1 MPHPLPPRRR
11 LLLSALTATLLAA
24 CGGGG
29 DGDDPAIDDFSAERT
44 AYFVGERAILSVR
57 FRGHRG
63 EVDRGVGAVSSGVR
77 VQTPWLEVDTT
88 FTLTVHGNGP
98 APAAR
103 SITLPVSYRDRF
115 QPLPESRPLSG
126 HAAVSLTDGSVLLI
140 GGSRG
145 LKTLSERIDRFDP
158 ATRDVMPLATMQEG
172 RAQPQAVL
180 LPDGQVLIG
189 GGSTSGHDS
198 RLLER
203 LDPRSGQVQPA
214 GRLSVPRVDMAAV
227 VLADGRVLFCGGST
241 AGEGA
246 ELGISR
252 SCDLWDP
259 ATQAVRRLDATMT
272 APRSGHRMTRLRD
285 GRVLVS
291 GGFSTATPY
300 RYAELFDPVS
310 ETFRPVNAP
319 VREVL
324 SQQVAVLHTDGSV
337 LLMGGETYTAE
348 GLVPRAEVWRF
359 DAGSDTFSARPPL
372 ARGRTLAAAVAL
384 RDGRVLL
391 FGGQTE
397 PDRHSASAER
407 YDPVAGGQALAALDR
422 ERAYLSA
429 NRLPDGRVLVA
440 GGESTQGAFADQLL
454 IYE

>member
-1 MPHPLPPRRR
+1 MPQSTQSGWRNAALLASLAVAALLALVTTWTAALARVPQQRAAVER
-11 LLLSALTATLLAA
+11 LL
-24 CGGGG
+24 
-29 DGDDPAIDDFSAERT
+29 
-44 AYFVGERAILSVR
+44 RA
-57 FRGHRG
+57 
-63 EVDRGVGAVSSGVR
+63 
-77 VQTPWLEVDTT
+77 QTGLD
-88 FTLTVHGNGP
+88 
-98 APAAR
+98 
-103 SITLPVSYRDRF
+103 VSYGRLVVRLGFYGPEAEFSDLEMRRPGTDAPLLRAPRMVARF
-115 QPLPESRPLSG
+115 ESW
-126 HAAVSLTDGSVLLI
+126 
-140 GGSRG
+140 
-145 LKTLSERIDRFDP
+145 
-158 ATRDVMPLATMQEG
+158 
-172 RAQPQAVL
+172 
-180 LPDGQVLIG
+180 
-189 GGSTSGHDS
+189 
-198 RLLER
+198 RLLR
-203 LDPRSGQVQPA
+203 GGQ
-214 GRLSVPRVDMAAV
+214 
-227 VLADGRVLFCGGST
+227 
-241 AGEGA
+241 
-246 ELGISR
+246 
-252 SCDLWDP
+252 
-259 ATQAVRRLDATMT
+259 
-272 APRSGHRMTRLRD
+272 LRP

-324 SQQVAVLHTDGSV
+324 SQQVAVLHIDGSV